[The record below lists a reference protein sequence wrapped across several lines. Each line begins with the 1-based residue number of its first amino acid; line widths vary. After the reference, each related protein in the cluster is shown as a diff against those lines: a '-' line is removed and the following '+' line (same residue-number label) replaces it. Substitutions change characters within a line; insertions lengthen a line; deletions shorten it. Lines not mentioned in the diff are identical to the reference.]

1 MYQTKIEIM
10 DKKKKG
16 MLLIVTSLV
25 IITITIFSLRDS
37 SDMAEVEKAQDAD
50 IEKTAAET
58 LNEENDLFGD
68 DVDFGEVEEAQ
79 LALDTTKAEKH

>member
-1 MYQTKIEIM
+1 M